1 MVGLGR
7 YLDPQGLQGF
17 YLYKIS
23 QRYVEFLSGGLG
35 LFVGLLAM
43 IVIATA
49 ATAPYVRLCAR
60 APDSNSGSAQGNIFN
75 YQLPD
80 TSPKP
85 EKQAG
90 QTSQD
95 DSAVTS

>member
-1 MVGLGR
+1 M
-7 YLDPQGLQGF
+7 QGF

-23 QRYVEFLSGGLG
+23 QRYVEFWSRGLG

-49 ATAPYVRLCAR
+49 ATAPYL
-60 APDSNSGSAQGNIFN
+60 APASNSGSAQGNIFN